1 MTRRLILP
9 MVCVVACALAAC
21 GSSTTDS
28 TTTTAPPAS
37 STTVGTTAS
46 GQTTSGVA
54 LSVALPPWPIPTD
67 ATPYIAAAGLRAQS
81 GETLEFHYH
90 AHLDIMDS
98 TQAVAVPAGIGMVI
112 QNGQEVALTSL
123 HTHDT
128 TGIIHI
134 ESAANVPFTL
144 GQVFTEWGVR
154 LTATQVGGLVAGN
167 GNAMHVA
174 VNGSTFVGDPATIVL
189 SPHQEIAI
197 WYGPQATTPHLPSS
211 YSFPQGD

>member
-1 MTRRLILP
+1 MTRRMIVP
-9 MVCVVACALAAC
+9 IVCVVAFTLAAC
-21 GSSTTDS
+21 GSGTTNS
-28 TTTTAPPAS
+28 ATTTAPAAS
-37 STTVGTTAS
+37 STTVGTSAS
-46 GQTTSGVA
+46 GQATGGAA

-81 GETLEFHYH
+81 GETLQFHYH

-98 TQAVAVPAGIGMVI
+98 TQPVEVPAGIGFVI

-134 ESAANVPFTL
+134 ESATKVPFTL
-144 GQVFTEWGVR
+144 GQVFTEWGVG
-154 LTATQVGGLVAGN
+154 LTATQVGGLIAGN
-167 GNAMHVA
+167 SNAIHVV

-197 WYGPQATTPHLPSS
+197 WFGPQAMTPHLPSS

>member
-1 MTRRLILP
+1 MTKRLI
-9 MVCVVACALAAC
+9 VVVVFTVAVTLAGC
-21 GSSTTDS
+21 SSGTTNS
-28 TTTTAPPAS
+28 ATTTTPAAS
-37 STTVGTTAS
+37 STTVGTSGSGQTAS
-46 GQTTSGVA
+46 GAT
-54 LSVALPPWPIPTD
+54 LSIAPPPWSIPAD

-81 GETLEFHYH
+81 GETLRYHYH

-98 TQAVAVPAGIGMVI
+98 TQSVVVPAGIGFVI

-134 ESAANVPFTL
+134 ESATNTPYTL

-154 LTATQVGGLVAGN
+154 LTATQAGGLIAGN
-167 GNAMHVA
+167 GNAIHVA
-174 VNGSTFVGDPATIVL
+174 VDGSTFAGDPATIVL
-189 SPHQEIAI
+189 RPHQEIAI
-197 WYGPQATTPHLPSS
+197 WYGPQAVTPHLPSS

>member
-1 MTRRLILP
+1 
-9 MVCVVACALAAC
+9 MVCVVAFTLTAC
-21 GSSTTDS
+21 GSGTTNS
-28 TTTTAPPAS
+28 GTTTTPAAS
-37 STTVGTTAS
+37 STTVGTSAS
-46 GQTTSGVA
+46 GQATGGVA

-67 ATPYIAAAGLRAQS
+67 ATPNIAVAGLRAQS
-81 GETLEFHYH
+81 GETLQFHYH

-98 TQAVAVPAGIGMVI
+98 TQPVVVPAGIGFVI

-128 TGIIHI
+128 TGIVHI
-134 ESAANVPFTL
+134 ESATNVPFTL

-154 LTATQVGGLVAGN
+154 LTSTQVGGLIAGN
-167 GNAMHVA
+167 GNAIHVA
-174 VNGSTFVGDPATIVL
+174 VNGSTFVGDPASIVL

>member
-1 MTRRLILP
+1 MTGRMIVP
-9 MVCVVACALAAC
+9 MVCVVAFTLTAC
-21 GSSTTDS
+21 GSGTTNS
-28 TTTTAPPAS
+28 GTTTTPEAS
-37 STTVGTTAS
+37 STTVGTSVS
-46 GQTTSGVA
+46 GQSTAGVT
-54 LSVALPPWPIPTD
+54 LSVALPPWPIPTNS
-67 ATPYIAAAGLRAQS
+67 TPYIAAAGLRAQS

-90 AHLDIMDS
+90 AHLDIMDA
-98 TQAVAVPAGIGMVI
+98 TQPVTVPAGIGFVI

-134 ESAANVPFTL
+134 ESATNVPFTL

-154 LTATQVGGLVAGN
+154 LTSTQVGGLIAGN
-167 GNAMHVA
+167 GNAIHVA

-189 SPHQEIAI
+189 TPHQEIAI
-197 WYGPQATTPHLPSS
+197 WWGPQSMTPHLPSN

>member
-1 MTRRLILP
+1 MTRWKIVP
-9 MVCVVACALAAC
+9 IVSIVAFTLAAC
-21 GSSTTDS
+21 GSGSTNS
-28 TTTTAPPAS
+28 ATTTAPAAS
-37 STTVGTTAS
+37 STTVGTSAS
-46 GQTTSGVA
+46 GQTAGGAA

-81 GETLEFHYH
+81 GETLQFHYH

-98 TQAVAVPAGIGMVI
+98 TQAVDVPAGIGFVI

-134 ESAANVPFTL
+134 ESATDVPFTL

-154 LTATQVGGLVAGN
+154 LTATQVGGLIAGN
-167 GNAMHVA
+167 GNAIHVA
-174 VNGSTFVGDPATIVL
+174 VNGSPFAGDPATIVL
-189 SPHQEIAI
+189 TPHQEIAI

-211 YSFPQGD
+211 FSFPQGD